1 MDFGRLITAMVTPFD
16 QSYHI
21 NWKETEKLIDFLI
34 NEQQTDSIVVCGT
47 TGESPTLT
55 EEETLELIR
64 FVVKH
69 VEGRCKVIAGTGSNN
84 THHAIEMS
92 KKAEQLGV
100 DGLLQV
106 APYYNRPTQDGL
118 YEHFKAIAYSTR
130 LPNILYNIPKRT
142 GINIQASTAI
152 RLAAIDNI
160 VGSKEA
166 HTDLDHIT
174 TIIANTDSS
183 FKIYSGDDNLTLPM
197 MAIGGYGIVSV
208 ASHVI
213 GKQMKRMMEAY
224 LEGSTAEAFRLHHK
238 LHPIFKGL
246 FLCPNPVLVK
256 YALTLHGIDAGGV
269 RLPLVKASEE
279 EEKFVKNLFI
289 PEKTDI
295 LEQE

>member
-16 QSYHI
+16 QSYQI
-21 NWKETEKLIDFLI
+21 NWTETEKLIDFLI
-34 NEQQTDSIVVCGT
+34 EEQHTDSIVVCGT

-55 EEETLELIR
+55 EEEIIEFIR
-64 FVVKH
+64 FVVKQ
-69 VEGRCKVIAGTGSNN
+69 VNGRCKVIAGTGSNN
-84 THHAIEMS
+84 TYHAIEMS

-106 APYYNRPTQDGL
+106 APYYNRPTQEGL
-118 YEHFKAIAYSTR
+118 YEHFKAIAYATR

-142 GINIQASTAI
+142 GINIQASTTI

-166 HTDLDHIT
+166 HSDLDHIT
-174 TIIANTDSS
+174 TVIANTDPA

-197 MAIGGYGIVSV
+197 MSIGGYGVISV

-213 GKQMKRMMEAY
+213 GKQMKQMIEEY
-224 LEGSTAEAFRLHHK
+224 LNGKVEKAFQLHQQ

-279 EEKFVKNLFI
+279 EERFVKNLFA
-289 PEKTDI
+289 PELI
-295 LEQE
+295 QE